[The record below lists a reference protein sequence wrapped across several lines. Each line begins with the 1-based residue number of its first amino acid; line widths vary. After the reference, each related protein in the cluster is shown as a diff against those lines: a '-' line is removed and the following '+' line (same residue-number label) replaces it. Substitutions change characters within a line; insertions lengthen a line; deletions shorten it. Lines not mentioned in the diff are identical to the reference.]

1 MGLRRNVDI
10 LGDPRAAIRSMAMPF
25 LISLAVVQINVF
37 ADTFW
42 VSNLGVSAVS
52 GMTSAVPM
60 YTAISVI
67 GIGLSTGIVTTISFN
82 IGRGNLDNAGR
93 LAGNTILL
101 GIGIPIVCSAI
112 VFVSLDALIALMGAE
127 DVSSEIHQYMLPYI
141 LFSPVTV
148 LNTVFGGMLRA
159 EGAAGRSSMVQMSS
173 VCLNI
178 VLDPLLIFGLDL
190 GITGAALATV
200 LSYLF
205 GVCISVGWYLRGKTR
220 ISIRRSDLRPERK
233 AMMELMGVGGPR
245 MVEGFVNNAVI
256 LIQRVFII
264 MASGTVGVSL
274 FNVPFRYVS
283 LSMCPVEAMGM
294 AAVPVIAAN
303 QGKGDAGKMRIA
315 RATMYR
321 YAIIISLILAL
332 LMFLIS
338 PLLIRLFTME
348 PSMEDWYD
356 EFLWNMRAYC
366 IILPLFAVQA
376 ASVSMLQAI
385 RKTRLPMRMTMIV
398 GVFRIFAFWAASPYG
413 FKGIT
418 VALILSYVL
427 SCMLST
433 IMAVRHFS
441 EALPDQDGSAGPDGS
456 GTV

>member
-1 MGLRRNVDI
+1 MDI
-10 LGDPRAAIRSMAMPF
+10 LGDPRAAIRSMAIPF

-67 GIGLSTGIVTTISFN
+67 GIGLSTGIVTTISYN
-82 IGRGNLDNAGR
+82 IGKGNMGTAGR

-101 GIGIPIVCSAI
+101 GIVIPIICSAI
-112 VFVSLDALIALMGAE
+112 IFVSLDALIALMGAE
-127 DVSSEIHQYMLPYI
+127 DVSNEIHDYMLPYI
-141 LFSPVTV
+141 LFSPITV
-148 LNTVFGGMLRA
+148 MNSAFGGMLRA
-159 EGAAGRSSMVQMSS
+159 EGAAGRSTMVQMSS
-173 VCLNI
+173 VGLNI
-178 VLDPLLIFGLDL
+178 MLDPIFIFGLDL

-200 LSYLF
+200 VSYLF
-205 GVCISVGWYLRGKTR
+205 GVTISSSWYIRGKTR
-220 ISIRRSDLRPERK
+220 IRIRRSDLRPDRS

-245 MVEGFVNNAVI
+245 MVEGFVNNVVI

-274 FNVPFRYVS
+274 FNVPFRYVT
-283 LSMCPVEAMGM
+283 LGMCPVEATGM

-303 QGKGDAGKMRIA
+303 QGKGDAEKMRIA

-321 YAIIISLILAL
+321 AAI
-332 LMFLIS
+332 LIS
-338 PLLIRLFTME
+338 VVLAVIVLITAPLLIGLFTLE
-348 PSMEDWYD
+348 PSMNEWYD
-356 EFLWNMRAYC
+356 ELLWNMRAYC

-385 RKTRLPMRMTMIV
+385 RKTKLPMRMTMIV
-398 GVFRIFAFWAASPYG
+398 GVFRIFAFWAACPYG

-427 SCMLST
+427 SCT
-433 IMAVRHFS
+433 ISLCMAVRHFS
-441 EALPDQDGSAGPDGS
+441 RALPASETAPE
-456 GTV
+456 

>member
-10 LGDPRAAIRSMAMPF
+10 LGDPRAAIRSMAVPF
-25 LISLAVVQINVF
+25 LISLTVVQINVF

-127 DVSSEIHQYMLPYI
+127 DVSSEIHQYMLPYL

-173 VCLNI
+173 VGLNI

-220 ISIRRSDLRPERK
+220 ISIRRSDLRPDGK
-233 AMMELMGVGGPR
+233 AMAELMGVGGPR

-283 LSMCPVEAMGM
+283 LSMCPVEAIGM

-303 QGKGDAGKMRIA
+303 QGKGDAEKMLRA
-315 RATMYR
+315 RTIMYR
-321 YAIIISLILAL
+321 NAL
-332 LMFLIS
+332 LIS
-338 PLLIRLFTME
+338 AVVAVILFIAAPLLIRLFTLE
-348 PSMEDWYD
+348 PSMDEWYD

-376 ASVSMLQAI
+376 ASVSVLQAI
-385 RKTRLPMRMTMIV
+385 RKTRLPMRMTIIV
-398 GVFRIFAFWAASPYG
+398 GIFRIFAFWTACSYG
-413 FKGIT
+413 YQGIT
-418 VALILSYVL
+418 VALILRYVL
-427 SCMLST
+427 SCT
-433 IMAVRHFS
+433 ISLLMAVRHFS
-441 EALPDQDGSAGPDGS
+441 KALPKLEAAD
-456 GTV
+456 TVPEIA

>member
-10 LGDPRAAIRSMAMPF
+10 LGDPRAAIRSMAVPV
-25 LISLAVVQINVF
+25 LISLAVVQRNVF

-52 GMTSAVPM
+52 GMTSAEPM

-67 GIGLSTGIVTTISFN
+67 GIGLSTGIVTTISYN
-82 IGRGNLDNAGR
+82 IGKGNMEAAGK
-93 LAGNTILL
+93 LAGNTIFLAV
-101 GIGIPIVCSAI
+101 GVPIVCSAI
-112 VFVSLDALIALMGAE
+112 LFVSLDALIGIMGAE
-127 DVSSEIHQYMLPYI
+127 DVSTEIHDYMLPYL

-148 LNTVFGGMLRA
+148 LNTGFGGMLRA
-159 EGAAGRSSMVQMSS
+159 EGAAGRSTMVQMSS
-173 VCLNI
+173 VGLNI

-205 GVCISVGWYLRGKTR
+205 GVCLSAGWYLRRKTR
-220 ISIRRSDLRPERK
+220 ITVRRSDLRPER
-233 AMMELMGVGGPR
+233 ATILELLGVGGPR
-245 MVEGFVNNAVI
+245 IVEGFVNNAVI
-256 LIQRVFII
+256 LIQRIFII

-274 FNVPFRYVS
+274 FNVPFRYIS
-283 LSMCPVEAMGM
+283 LSMCPVEATGM

-303 QGKGDAGKMRIA
+303 QGKGDAGKMLIA

-321 YAIIISLILAL
+321 TAMIISAIVAL
-332 LMFLIS
+332 LMLLCA
-338 PLLIRLFTME
+338 PLLIGLFTME
-348 PSMEDWYD
+348 PSMNEWYD

-376 ASVSMLQAI
+376 ASVSVLQAI
-385 RKTRLPMRMTMIV
+385 RKTKLPMRMSIIV
-398 GVFRIFAFWAASPYG
+398 GIFRIFAFWTACPYG

-427 SCMLST
+427 SCTISL
-433 IMAVRHFS
+433 IMALRHFS
-441 EALPDQDGSAGPDGS
+441 EALPEPAAESS
-456 GTV
+456 

>member
-1 MGLRRNVDI
+1 MDI
-10 LGDPRAAIRSMAMPF
+10 LGDPRAAIRSMAIPF

-67 GIGLSTGIVTTISFN
+67 GIGLSTGIVTTISYN
-82 IGRGNLDNAGR
+82 IGKGNMEAAGR
-93 LAGNTILL
+93 LAGNTVLL
-101 GIGIPIVCSAI
+101 GIGIPVICSVAL
-112 VFVSLDALIALMGAE
+112 FFSLDALIGIMGAE
-127 DVSSEIHQYMLPYI
+127 DVSAEIHDYMLPYI

-159 EGAAGRSSMVQMSS
+159 EGAAGRSTMVQMSS
-173 VCLNI
+173 VGLNI
-178 VLDPLLIFGLDL
+178 VLDPILIFVADM

-205 GVCISVGWYLRGKTR
+205 GVCLSVSWYVRRKTR
-220 ISIRRSDLRPERK
+220 ITVRRSDLRLHR
-233 AMMELMGVGGPR
+233 ASLLELLGVGGPR
-245 MVEGFVNNAVI
+245 IVEGFVNNVVI
-256 LIQRVFII
+256 LVQRIFII

-283 LSMCPVEAMGM
+283 LCMCPVEATGM

-303 QGKGDAGKMRIA
+303 QGAGDADKMRIA
-315 RATMYR
+315 RRTMYR
-321 YAIIISLILAL
+321 TAI
-332 LMFLIS
+332 LIS
-338 PLLIRLFTME
+338 AVVALAMLAAAPLLIGLFTLE
-348 PSMEDWYD
+348 PSMNEWYD

-376 ASVSMLQAI
+376 ASVSVLQAI
-385 RKTRLPMRMTMIV
+385 RKTRLPMRMTIV
-398 GVFRIFAFWAASPYG
+398 VGIFRVFAFWTAVPYG

-427 SCMLST
+427 SCTISL

-441 EALPDQDGSAGPDGS
+441 EALPVPEAEAS
-456 GTV
+456 